1 MTDQQ
6 KTILL
11 IEDEPTLQKTIS
23 EILIQEG
30 YKMLNALDGEIGLQ
44 TALRE
49 KPDLILLDL
58 ILPKID
64 GFEVLENVRKNEATK
79 NIPVIVLT
87 NLENAAAV
95 ERALALGAQ
104 SYLVKAN
111 YELEDVVAKVK
122 QAIK

>member
-6 KTILL
+6 KAVLL

-44 TALRE
+44 MALRE

-64 GFEVLENVRKNEATK
+64 GFEVLENIRKNEATK

-95 ERALALGAQ
+95 ERALALGAL

-111 YELEDVVAKVK
+111 YELEDVVQKVK

>member
-6 KTILL
+6 KAVLL

-44 TALRE
+44 MALRE

-64 GFEVLENVRKNEATK
+64 GFEVLENIRKNEATK

-111 YELEDVVAKVK
+111 YELEDVVQKVK

>member
-6 KTILL
+6 KAVLL

-44 TALRE
+44 MALRE

-64 GFEVLENVRKNEATK
+64 GFEVLENIRKNEATK
-79 NIPVIVLT
+79 NTPVIVLT

-111 YELEDVVAKVK
+111 YELEDVVQKVK